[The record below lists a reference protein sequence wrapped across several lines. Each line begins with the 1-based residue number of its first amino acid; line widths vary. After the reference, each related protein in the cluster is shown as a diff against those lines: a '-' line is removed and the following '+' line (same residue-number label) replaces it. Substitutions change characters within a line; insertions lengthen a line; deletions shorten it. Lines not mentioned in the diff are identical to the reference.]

1 MDQQKRQNLIV
12 LESKIRKNEVEYM
25 SHIEFFSSFGFDIH
39 IKQILDQL
47 EIVTVLV
54 FWNRKAELRDV
65 VTVPWT
71 RLKSGRARMISEPLS
86 TGKISHVRDYTQ
98 NAIWGMG

>member
-54 FWNRKAELRDV
+54 F
-65 VTVPWT
+65 
-71 RLKSGRARMISEPLS
+71 
-86 TGKISHVRDYTQ
+86 
-98 NAIWGMG
+98 